1 MEATLRATLAGLFVG
16 SLIMLANFQFGL
28 QTGWV
33 SMMSLPAALLSFG
46 IIKSIPSTIPFTP
59 QENVYAQSVAVAVAT
74 GPLAFGFIGIIPAIE
89 KLMTQ
94 EESGFKADWVPFAPS
109 WKLIVWSIGLAFF
122 GVFFAVPLREE
133 FIVKQKLKFPSGK
146 ATAMLIGVFHNS
158 KVINDDGAGSIK
170 LDEQEPRCDSSKDLD
185 PALDPQSV
193 TAVPTTENSSPSELQ
208 EPHALP
214 VHSDY
219 VYSQNMSLLMK
230 TTLVSSIYT
239 LASYFLPQIKSIPIF
254 GSYLSN
260 EYLLNFTPSPA
271 YVGQGI
277 IMGIETTTGMLVGMV
292 LGWCILGPLAKAKGW
307 APGAADDW
315 KDGIAG
321 WTMWIAL
328 GIMIV
333 DSIVSLGVMTIKSVM
348 IVAKNRVRDATP
360 QREEEFMLLNATQ
373 GDSSSYNSINRGEA
387 ENSPSSDK
395 MNVPYWVPTLGLAI
409 STPILLGSM
418 HLLFGQVV
426 PSFVLLLM
434 IPLSLVLSLL
444 GVKALGETDLNPV
457 SGIGKLSQLITA
469 LILPRGTP
477 GAILTNLIC
486 GALAEATT
494 QQAGDLMQDLK
505 TGYMHRASPRA
516 QFVAQL
522 IGSMWSVLLSTPI
535 WIWYNKLYDIPGKDF
550 KIPTAV
556 IWIDCARLVNGQGL
570 PPMAGVFTVIAS
582 IIIASLTLFKIYIKD
597 YINEEAVALDLLK
610 RDETVD
616 RESLRVRECS
626 IEKVRKW
633 SRWIPSGVAIG
644 IGIYNTSSFTL
655 ARFLGGFVSVVWS
668 HYSDSNEINL
678 IVFSSGLVLGEGIT
692 SVFNMALGTWGV
704 PHL

>member
-1 MEATLRATLAGLFVG
+1 MEATLRATIAGLFVG

-33 SMMSLPAALLSFG
+33 SMMSLPAALLSYG
-46 IIKSIPSTIPFTP
+46 IIKSIPSSIPFTP

-89 KLMTQ
+89 KLMTH
-94 EESGFKADWVPFAPS
+94 EESGFHENWVPFAPS

-122 GVFFAVPLREE
+122 GVFFAVPLRQE

-158 KVINDDGAGSIK
+158 PVYNNDDDEGVKQSKANSNNNK
-170 LDEQEPRCDSSKDLD
+170 ASDQTLLDSNEDTHLI
-185 PALDPQSV
+185 
-193 TAVPTTENSSPSELQ
+193 TNSSVNDVP
-208 EPHALP
+208 LP
-214 VHSDY
+214 NSNNEQ
-219 VYSQNMSLLMK
+219 VYSRNINILMK
-230 TTLVSSIYT
+230 TTLVSSLYT
-239 LASYFLPQIKSIPIF
+239 LSSYFVPQIKTINIF
-254 GSYLSN
+254 GSYLSKN
-260 EYLLNFTPSPA
+260 YLLNFTPSPA
-271 YVGQGI
+271 YIGQGI
-277 IMGIETTTGMLVGMV
+277 IMGIETTTGMMIGMII
-292 LGWCILGPLAKAKGW
+292 GWCILGPIAKAKGW
-307 APGAADDW
+307 APGVADDW

-333 DSIVSLGVMTIKSVM
+333 DSLVSLGAMVVKLIFSFL
-348 IVAKNRVRDATP
+348 
-360 QREEEFMLLNATQ
+360 EESKKEKEQNQQGEAFMLLNQDHDA
-373 GDSSSYNSINRGEA
+373 SSYDSINVIN
-387 ENSPSSDK
+387 NSDDSNSDK
-395 MNVPYWVPTLGLAI
+395 MNVPSWVPALGLI
-409 STPILLGSM
+409 VSTPFLLGSM
-418 HLLFGQVV
+418 HILFGQVV
-426 PSFVLLLM
+426 PSLILLVM
-434 IPLSLVLSLL
+434 IPLSLILSIL

-469 LILPRGTP
+469 LILPKDAP

-522 IGSMWSVLLSTPI
+522 IGSMWSVFLSMPI
-535 WIWYNKLYDIPGKDF
+535 WLWYNKVYQIPGNEF

-570 PPMAGVFTVIAS
+570 PPMAGVFTLIAS
-582 IIIASLTLFKIYIKD
+582 IIVASIALFKVYITEYVK
-597 YINEEAVALDLLK
+597 NETELLAELK
-610 RDETVD
+610 KNETVD
-616 RESLRVRECS
+616 KVFIESKECAIS
-626 IEKVRKW
+626 KVRKW
-633 SRWIPSGVAIG
+633 SKWIPSGVAIG

-655 ARFLGGFVSVVWS
+655 ARFLGGIISVVWS
-668 HYSDSNEINL
+668 HYYDSGDEINL
-678 IVFSSGLVLGEGIT
+678 IVFSSGLVLGEGVT
-692 SVFNMALGTWGV
+692 SVLNMALSTWGV